1 MKKLFSTTKRAV
13 LSIIGIVVLA
23 IVAAA
28 LLGGLVLSRSLIG
41 KERAGEIA
49 LADAGLTEEEVSAFR
64 VKLDYDD
71 GRFCYEID
79 FYHDGA
85 EYEYAIQAKDGDIF
99 ARDIE
104 EGGRRPANSQTASG
118 DTKDPAPEVTT
129 PPQATTTPE
138 TTPEIT
144 TTPETTP
151 EITTTPELTPEVT
164 TTPETPPQA
173 TTKPQYITVE
183 EAKAAALADAG
194 LTAAEVT
201 FTEAKLD
208 TDDGIRVY
216 DISFYTA
223 KAEYDYEIKALDG
236 TVHEK
241 EIESFKNPSP
251 TPTENRN
258 YIGVDRAK
266 ELALLQAGLTAA
278 DVRFTKAK
286 LENDDGVLEYEI
298 EFYHGRTEYEYEIDA
313 ITGEILQWDIDWD

>member
-99 ARDIE
+99 ARDIS

-118 DTKDPAPEVTT
+118 AARTVYIAQEAGYFNVPLRMEVPFTYSAGT
-129 PPQATTTPE
+129 
-138 TTPEIT
+138 IT
-144 TTPETTP
+144 YS
-151 EITTTPELTPEVT
+151 L
-164 TTPETPPQA
+164 
-173 TTKPQYITVE
+173 KSFSH
-183 EAKAAALADAG
+183 
-194 LTAAEVT
+194 AE
-201 FTEAKLD
+201 
-208 TDDGIRVY
+208 
-216 DISFYTA
+216 
-223 KAEYDYEIKALDG
+223 
-236 TVHEK
+236 
-241 EIESFKNPSP
+241 
-251 TPTENRN
+251 
-258 YIGVDRAK
+258 
-266 ELALLQAGLTAA
+266 
-278 DVRFTKAK
+278 
-286 LENDDGVLEYEI
+286 
-298 EFYHGRTEYEYEIDA
+298 
-313 ITGEILQWDIDWD
+313 